1 MTFLAPAML
10 WLLPLGLLPVVFHL
24 FFRVRRQPRP
34 FSSLLFFLAA
44 DPRLS
49 ARRRIREWLL
59 LVLRCLLLLSLLL
72 ALARPVRRGRGSG
85 GATLVAVIDNSAS
98 MQATG
103 PAGESRLARA
113 VAAAAL
119 LCEDEAVAFAGLGT
133 TVADA
138 PASMPAGV
146 TADRGRLRAALG
158 SIRPTH
164 ASGEPLRALQ
174 AAIGSVRGALR
185 TFGEVHVFT
194 DLQAIEWESSLGDL
208 PLPPGIALQFHD
220 VGNDDD
226 LAGSVSLA
234 ALAPPPRPL
243 LAGRPWKTRVQLRN
257 EGDADAEVI
266 LNVQAG
272 TSGGPHREA
281 VTVPARGVREL
292 SVALPAPA
300 VGEQRVQAW
309 LEGRSAGAAAVA
321 WLAVP
326 ASEGADVILVGGSE
340 APPHGLLAAALAPG
354 GEEALTGLR
363 VGFVPPE
370 ALAGRLA
377 EPSRPALVAVTAEQ
391 LAQDAVARPLHAYL
405 MEGGH
410 ALVAPAADGTA
421 APPPL
426 PAGCGMGWDNEFR
439 DETGGDWKVLDADDA
454 LWDELR
460 SADGTPLWREIRVFR
475 AYPLRMD
482 EAEALA
488 GLDPGRALLARQGV
502 GRGSVTVSGV
512 AWDPRWSN
520 LPHKASFVALAQGLA
535 LAGLGGFSG
544 EQGIAGRR
552 LSGGS
557 DPATDAPRPPD
568 APIEVIAREGDQG
581 RWQLAPSEARLP
593 ARAGLY
599 QFTQGTVVRQ
609 IAVSGDPREAVA
621 RRVRG
626 ERVPALAAVPHQIIR
641 ARNATAR
648 RQEVQRLRRGRSLY
662 TPLLLVAVAAL
673 LGELFVEGWRRNQ
686 APKIRVRKTK
696 KTAPSRQIPAPR

>member
-113 VAAAAL
+113 VAAATL
-119 LCEDEAVAFAGLGT
+119 LCEDESVAFAGLGT
-133 TVADA
+133 TVSDA

-174 AAIGSVRGALR
+174 VAIGSVRGALR

-194 DLQAIEWESSLGDL
+194 DLQAVEWESSLGDL
-208 PLPPGIALQFHD
+208 PLPPGIALLIHD

-243 LAGRPWKTRVQLRN
+243 LAGRPWKTRVRLRN
-257 EGDADAEVI
+257 EGEADAEVI
-266 LNVQAG
+266 LNVQSG
-272 TSGGPHREA
+272 TSGGPHRET
-281 VTVPARGVREL
+281 VTVPARGEREL

-309 LEGRSAGAAAVA
+309 IEGRSAGAAAVA

-326 ASEGADVILVGGSE
+326 ASEGADVLLVGGGD
-340 APPHGLLAAALAPG
+340 APHGLLAAALAPG
-354 GEEALTGLR
+354 GEGMLTGLR
-363 VGFVPPE
+363 VGFVSPE
-370 ALAGRLA
+370 TLAGRLA

-405 MEGGH
+405 VEGGH
-410 ALVAPAADGTA
+410 ALVAPAVDGTS

-426 PAGCGMGWDNEFR
+426 PPWCSMDWDDEFR

-460 SADGTPLWREIRVFR
+460 GADGTPLWRDIRVFR
-475 AYPLRMD
+475 AYPLRMV

-488 GLDPGRALLARQGV
+488 GLDPRRALLARRAV
-502 GRGSVTVSGV
+502 GRGRVTVAGV
-512 AWDPRWSN
+512 AWDSRWSN

-599 QFTQGTVVRQ
+599 QFTQGTWVRQ

-626 ERVPALAAVPHQIIR
+626 ERVPALSAVPHQIIR

-662 TPLLLVAVAAL
+662 APLLLVAVGAL
-673 LGELFVEGWRRNQ
+673 LGELCVEGWRRRSMPDSNVTL
-686 APKIRVRKTK
+686 AR
-696 KTAPSRQIPAPR
+696 PA

>member
-59 LVLRCLLLLSLLL
+59 LVLRCLLLLALLL

-113 VAAAAL
+113 VAAATL

-138 PASMPAGV
+138 PASMLAGV
-146 TADRGRLRAALG
+146 TANRGRLRAALG

-174 AAIGSVRGALR
+174 AAIGSVRGALH

-194 DLQAIEWESSLGDL
+194 DLQAVEWESSLGDL
-208 PLPPGIALQFHD
+208 PLPPGIALLIHD

-226 LAGSVSLA
+226 LAGCVSLT

-243 LAGRPWKTRVQLRN
+243 LAGRPWMTRVQLRN

-266 LNVQAG
+266 LNVK
-272 TSGGPHREA
+272 SGSSGSPHREA
-281 VTVPARGVREL
+281 VTVPARGVREWL
-292 SVALPAPA
+292 VALPAPA
-300 VGEQRVQAW
+300 AGEQRVQAW
-309 LEGRSAGAAAVA
+309 VEGRSAGATAVA
-321 WLAVP
+321 WLTVR
-326 ASEGADVILVGGSE
+326 ASEGADVLLVGTDD
-340 APPHGLLAAALAPG
+340 APHGLLAAALAPG
-354 GEEALTGLR
+354 GEGILTGLR
-363 VGFVPPE
+363 VGYVPSD
-370 ALAGRLA
+370 AVAGRLA

-410 ALVAPAADGTA
+410 ALVAPAADGSA
-421 APPPL
+421 VPPTL
-426 PAGCGMGWDNEFR
+426 PGWCGMGWDNEFR

-460 SADGTPLWREIRVFR
+460 GADGTPLWREIRVFR
-475 AYPLRMD
+475 AYSLRMD

-488 GLDPGRALLARQGV
+488 GLDPRRALLARREIGQ
-502 GRGSVTVSGV
+502 GSVTVSGV

-535 LAGLGGFSG
+535 LAGVGGFSG

-552 LSGGS
+552 FSGGS
-557 DPATDAPRPPD
+557 DPATDAPQSPD
-568 APIEVIAREGDQG
+568 VPIEVIAREGDQG
-581 RWQLAPSEARLP
+581 RWQLAPPEARLP

-648 RQEVQRLRRGRSLY
+648 LQEVQRLRRGKSLY
-662 TPLLLVAVAAL
+662 THLLLTAVAAL
-673 LGELFVEGWRRNQ
+673 LGEMCVEGWRRNQ